1 MKKLFKNFAVAA
13 AATALFSATAVMAE
27 DKEPI
32 KFTAAQDFTAVYTF
46 VSSGYSQGQRDYITL
61 INERGGID
69 GHKVELSVT
78 DTGNEPQRGI
88 EAYNRAKRDGTVL
101 VDFFS
106 TPVANAMVDRVLE
119 DEIPMIMVLHGRGDA
134 SDGNTF
140 PYLFPLSATYWS
152 QAARLIDYINENEG
166 SLEGK
171 KVALVHIDS
180 PFGREPTPIL
190 EGLAENLGFEFRGF
204 PYASPGNEQSAT
216 WSEVRRFRPDHII
229 IWGAGGSQPVSIRD
243 ALRNGFQ
250 PEQIYSVVWLAE
262 ADMDIVGPDIAKGVR
277 KFQLA
282 ESGRENPIIQAIV
295 DEVYGAGKGAGEI
308 EEVGLTYYNV
318 GVASMAMALEAA
330 RLAVEE
336 YGAPLTGEKL
346 RKGFELLDGFDAE
359 GLIPKVTITNDDHQ
373 GGGAGRV
380 VEWSG
385 TAWEPI
391 SDWKAS
397 FQDLVWEQIEKGAK
411 NYRESN

>member
-1 MKKLFKNFAVAA
+1 MKKIFKRFAGAVV
-13 AATALFSATAVMAE
+13 ATALMGAGSAMA
-27 DKEPI
+27 KEPI
-32 KFTAAQDFTAVYTF
+32 KFAAAQDFTAVYTF
-46 VSSGYSQGQRDYITL
+46 VTSGYSEGQRDYITL

-69 GHKVELSVT
+69 GHMVELNIT

-140 PYLFPLSATYWS
+140 PYLFPLSAAYWS

-166 SLEGK
+166 GLDGK

-180 PFGREPTPIL
+180 PFGREPMPIL
-190 EGLAENLGFEFRGF
+190 EGLSERLNFDFRNF

-216 WSEVRRFRPDHII
+216 WSEVRRYRPDHII

-243 ALRNGFQ
+243 ALRNGFK

-262 ADMDIVGPDIAKGVR
+262 ADMDIVGPDVAKGVR

-282 ESGRENPIIQAIV
+282 ESGTENPIIKAIL
-295 DEVYGAGKGAGEI
+295 DEVYAQGKGAGDI
-308 EEVGLTYYNV
+308 EDVGLTYYNV
-318 GVASMAMALEAA
+318 GVASMAMSLEAA
-330 RLAVEE
+330 RLALEE
-336 YGAPLTGEKL
+336 FGAPLTGEKL
-346 RKGFELLDGFDAE
+346 RKGFEMLTDFDAE
-359 GLIPKVTITNDDHQ
+359 GLIPKVTVTGDDHQ

-380 VEWSG
+380 VQWDGS
-385 TAWEPI
+385 AWEPI

-397 FQDLVWEQIEKGAK
+397 FQDIVWEQIEAGAK